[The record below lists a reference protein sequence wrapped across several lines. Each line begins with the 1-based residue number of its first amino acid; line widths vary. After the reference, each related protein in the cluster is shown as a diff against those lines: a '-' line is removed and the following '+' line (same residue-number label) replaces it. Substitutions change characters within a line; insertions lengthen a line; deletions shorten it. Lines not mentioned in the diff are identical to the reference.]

1 MNTALEQCTALLHDL
16 VAFPSVSGQSNLP
29 IVEYIERW
37 LAEHGVPCERV
48 SDESGERA
56 NLFATIG
63 PDRGGGIM
71 LSAHLDVVPALPD
84 GWDSAPFTLTE
95 RDGLL
100 FGRGAVDMKGFLA
113 AVLAMVPVFQTR
125 AAELDRPLHL
135 AFTYDEESGNFGAQ
149 RLYDFLMARPTRPA
163 IAIVGEPTGMR
174 PIVGHKAGYEMI
186 AEVHGAASHAA
197 RPYAGVNAIHYASR
211 LIGHMEERTQSMAV
225 QPRAGSPFD
234 PPYTTIN
241 VGWIEGGMARNVV
254 PESCRF
260 DWEIRPIPEDDG
272 DAILAGI
279 QQHIDTVLQPEM
291 RARHPDTGITLRHEV
306 IYPALRAEPD
316 GAAARL
322 VRDLW
327 TDAPPGV
334 FSIGTDG
341 GYFQAAG
348 ISTVI
353 LGPGQTAR
361 MHETNEYIEVSELE
375 ACLDFLARLP
385 GYQTASWP

>member
-1 MNTALEQCTALLHDL
+1 MNTALEQCTALLRDL
-16 VAFPSVSGQSNLP
+16 VAFRSVSGQSNLP
-29 IVEYIERW
+29 IVEHIEGW

-48 SDESGERA
+48 SDESGDRA

-63 PDRGGGIM
+63 PDCGGGIM
-71 LSAHLDVVPALPD
+71 LSAHLDVVPAVPD
-84 GWDSAPFTLTE
+84 GWDSDPFTLTE

-113 AVLAMVPVFQTR
+113 AVLAMVPVFQAR
-125 AAELDRPLHL
+125 AEELDRPLHL
-135 AFTYDEESGNFGAQ
+135 AFTYDEESGNFGAR
-149 RLYDFLMARPTRPA
+149 RLYEFLMARDHRPA

-186 AEVHGAASHAA
+186 AEVHGCASHAA

-211 LIGHMEERTQSMAV
+211 LIGHMEEWARTMAAK
-225 QPRAGSPFD
+225 PRADSPFD

-279 QQHIDTVLQPEM
+279 QQHIDTILQPEM
-291 RARHPDTGITLRHEV
+291 RAHHPSAGITLRHEV

-385 GYQTASWP
+385 GYAVDPE

>member
-1 MNTALEQCTALLHDL
+1 MTTEIERCKALLRDL
-16 VAFPSVSGQSNLP
+16 VAFPSISGQSNLP

-37 LAEHGVPCERV
+37 LAEHGVHCERV
-48 SDESGERA
+48 SDDSGDRA

-63 PDRGGGIM
+63 PDCGGGIM
-71 LSAHLDVVPALPD
+71 LSAHLDVVPAGPD
-84 GWDSAPFTLTE
+84 GWDHDPFTLIE
-95 RDGLL
+95 RDDLL

-113 AVLAMVPVFQTR
+113 AVLAMVPIFQAR
-125 AAELDRPLHL
+125 AAELARPLHL

-149 RLYDFLMARPTRPA
+149 RLYEFLMARESRPA

-186 AEVHGAASHAA
+186 ADVRGSASHAA

-211 LIGHMEERTQSMAV
+211 LIAHLEERARTLAA
-225 QPRAGSPFD
+225 QPRTDSPFD

-241 VGWIEGGMARNVV
+241 VGRIEGGMARNVV
-254 PESCRF
+254 AESCRF

-272 DAILAGI
+272 DAILAAI
-279 QQHIDTVLQPEM
+279 QWYIDTVLHAEM
-291 RARHPDTGITLRHEV
+291 RAHHPDVGITLQHEV

-375 ACLDFLARLP
+375 ACLDFLGRLP
-385 GYQTASWP
+385 GYAAAPE

>member
-1 MNTALEQCTALLHDL
+1 MTSTIDRSRRLLHDL

-48 SDESGERA
+48 RDESGDRA

-63 PDRGGGIM
+63 PDCGGGVM
-71 LSAHLDVVPALPD
+71 LSAHLDVVPAMPD
-84 GWDSAPFTLTE
+84 GWESDPFTLSE

-113 AVLAMVPVFQTR
+113 AVLAMVPVFQAR
-125 AAELDRPLHL
+125 AAELARPLHL
-135 AFTYDEESGNFGAQ
+135 AFTYDEESGNFGAR
-149 RLYDFLMARPTRPA
+149 RLYEFLMARATRPA

-186 AEVHGAASHAA
+186 AEVSGCASHAA
-197 RPYAGVNAIHYASR
+197 HPYAGVNAIHYAGR
-211 LIGHMEERTQSMAV
+211 LIGHLEERAHAMAA

-241 VGWIEGGMARNVV
+241 VGWIQGGMARNVV

-375 ACLDFLARLP
+375 ACVDFLARLP

>member
-1 MNTALEQCTALLHDL
+1 MAAELERCKTLVRDL
-16 VAFPSVSGQSNLP
+16 VAFPSLSGRSNLP

-37 LAEHGVPCERV
+37 LAEHGVRCERV
-48 SDESGERA
+48 SDDSGDRA

-63 PDRGGGIM
+63 PDCGGGIM
-71 LSAHLDVVPALPD
+71 LSAHLDVVPAAPD
-84 GWDSAPFTLTE
+84 GWDSDPFTLSE

-113 AVLAMVPVFQTR
+113 AVLAMVPVFQAR
-125 AAELDRPLHL
+125 AAELARPLHL

-149 RLYDFLMARPTRPA
+149 RLYEFLMTRETRPA

-186 AEVHGAASHAA
+186 AEVHGCASHAA
-197 RPYAGVNAIHYASR
+197 RPYAGINAIQYAGR
-211 LIGHMEERTQSMAV
+211 LIGHLEERARSMAA

-291 RARHPDTGITLRHEV
+291 RAHHPDAGITLRHEV

-327 TDAPPGV
+327 TDASPGV

-385 GYQTASWP
+385 GYRKVS

>member
-1 MNTALEQCTALLHDL
+1 MNTALEQCTALLRDL
-16 VAFPSVSGQSNLP
+16 VAFRSVSGQPNLP
-29 IVEYIERW
+29 IVEHIEGW

-48 SDESGERA
+48 SDESGDRA

-63 PDRGGGIM
+63 PDCGGGIM
-71 LSAHLDVVPALPD
+71 LSAHLDVVPAVPD
-84 GWDSAPFTLTE
+84 GWDSDPFTLTE

-113 AVLAMVPVFQTR
+113 AVLAMVPVFQAR
-125 AAELDRPLHL
+125 AEELDRPLHL
-135 AFTYDEESGNFGAQ
+135 ASTYDEESGNFGAR
-149 RLYDFLMARPTRPA
+149 RLYEFLMARDHRPA

-186 AEVHGAASHAA
+186 AEVHGCASHAA

-211 LIGHMEERTQSMAV
+211 LIGHMEEWARTMAAK
-225 QPRAGSPFD
+225 PRADSPFD

-279 QQHIDTVLQPEM
+279 QQHIDTILQPEM
-291 RARHPDTGITLRHEV
+291 RAHHPSAGITLRHEV

-385 GYQTASWP
+385 GYAVDPE